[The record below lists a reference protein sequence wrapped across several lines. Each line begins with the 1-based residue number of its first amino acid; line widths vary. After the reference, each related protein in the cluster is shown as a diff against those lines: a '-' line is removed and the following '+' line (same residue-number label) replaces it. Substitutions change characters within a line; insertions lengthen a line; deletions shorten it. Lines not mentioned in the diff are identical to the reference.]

1 MILARL
7 LAALCFVFVAVSAR
21 AETAGQ
27 VLAAYGDAHAL
38 RAGRIYH
45 LSPGAPVESGDQ
57 LHTGAESYL
66 QIRFTDW
73 GVISLRPR
81 TDFVV
86 DEYAYDARTGGRERA
101 FFSLLN
107 GGIRSLTGLIGHR
120 DRANYRLRTTTSTIG
135 IRGTHYSVLIC
146 KQDCR
151 YADGSLGSDGL
162 YGGVIDGRIA
172 VSPYGG
178 AALEREFGAG
188 EYFRLDNEKAIPVP
202 LFAPPQFFW
211 DKSGLQSR
219 AGGRTFAGVPWAREP
234 APGGDPTGIAGSLL
248 RTDGSL
254 ALSPITAPVLN
265 LVEGVAGSTVS
276 TVTAPV
282 TPLVASTVGTLSPA
296 VAPVT
301 SLVGSL
307 AAPALAPVA
316 PVIAPI
322 AAPVVAPVAPVIAPI
337 VPIIGPVAGPIA
349 APAPSVT
356 LPVAPTLPPITGGL
370 PSLLPKK

>member
-1 MILARL
+1 MTLARL
-7 LAALCFVFVAVSAR
+7 LVAVCFVFVAVAAR

-27 VLAAYGDAHAL
+27 VLAAYGEAHAL
-38 RAGRIYH
+38 RAGRILH
-45 LSPGAPVESGDQ
+45 LSPGAPIESGDQ

-86 DEYAYDARTGGRERA
+86 DEYAYEARTAGRERA

-146 KQDCR
+146 KQDCK
-151 YADGSLGSDGL
+151 YADGSLGPDGL

-188 EYFRLDNEKAIPVP
+188 EYFRLDSENAIPVP

-211 DKSGLQSR
+211 DKSSLQSR

-265 LVEGVAGSTVS
+265 QLEPTAS

-282 TPLVASTVGTLSPA
+282 TSLVESTVVTLSSA
-296 VAPVT
+296 I
-301 SLVGSL
+301 
-307 AAPALAPVA
+307 APVA
-316 PVIAPI
+316 PVIGSVTPI
-322 AAPVVAPVAPVIAPI
+322 AAPVIAPVLTPIAPI
-337 VPIIGPVAGPIA
+337 VSAPVSPIA
-349 APAPSVT
+349 
-356 LPVAPTLPPITGGL
+356 LPVAPTLPPVSGL